1 MHSKLKE
8 YLRCDNLFYLIMIVT
23 IIWSAVFIGQTRGA
37 NWDGILFSDMGD
49 SFMDFFHPINH
60 SFNWDPYI
68 AVDRIYPALPYLLY
82 GFLSL
87 FIPREICEL
96 GGSAIKGSYQGMIVF
111 IIYNVVTIFLTV
123 ILMNSFIK
131 ISPWKK
137 YLATFLLLMSAPFL
151 FQFQRTNIILVTF
164 IFIMIYI
171 KLVNSKNKIYRE
183 LSIICL
189 VIASCIKIYPAIF
202 GLKLLKEKRYFDVLK
217 CILYGIVFFILPFH
231 FMGGFSRIFVMM
243 NNLFKGVTEGTEFG
257 YKVNITNTMQFLNK
271 WFGFST
277 HSKLYSIMALVLL
290 IVSIFSYFLIKTEWK
305 SMLILSVLVAT
316 IPGISFSYS
325 IIFLAIPL
333 LMFLNEST
341 YKKEDYLYM
350 LLFVFSFASF
360 VFVNK
365 KGITII
371 AGGNYHYVITTLIEG
386 IALIAFLVIL
396 NLDGLNAARIMLKK
410 NRSKTI
416 GKSPKKQA

>member
-1 MHSKLKE
+1 
-8 YLRCDNLFYLIMIVT
+8 
-23 IIWSAVFIGQTRGA
+23 
-37 NWDGILFSDMGD
+37 
-49 SFMDFFHPINH
+49 
-60 SFNWDPYI
+60 
-68 AVDRIYPALPYLLY
+68 
-82 GFLSL
+82 
-87 FIPREICEL
+87 
-96 GGSAIKGSYQGMIVF
+96 
-111 IIYNVVTIFLTV
+111 
-123 ILMNSFIK
+123 
-131 ISPWKK
+131 
-137 YLATFLLLMSAPFL
+137 
-151 FQFQRTNIILVTF
+151 
-164 IFIMIYI
+164 
-171 KLVNSKNKIYRE
+171 
-183 LSIICL
+183 
-189 VIASCIKIYPAIF
+189 
-202 GLKLLKEKRYFDVLK
+202 
-217 CILYGIVFFILPFH
+217 
-231 FMGGFSRIFVMM
+231 
-243 NNLFKGVTEGTEFG
+243 
-257 YKVNITNTMQFLNK
+257 
-271 WFGFST
+271 
-277 HSKLYSIMALVLL
+277 
-290 IVSIFSYFLIKTEWK
+290 
-305 SMLILSVLVAT
+305 MLILSVLVAT